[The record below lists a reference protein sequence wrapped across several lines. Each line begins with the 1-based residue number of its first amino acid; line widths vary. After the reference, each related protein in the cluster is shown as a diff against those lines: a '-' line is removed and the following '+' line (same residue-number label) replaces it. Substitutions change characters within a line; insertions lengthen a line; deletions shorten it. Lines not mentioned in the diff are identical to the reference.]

1 MASAIGPI
9 FRNEL
14 RMLLRDRRTIV
25 MSVVLPLA
33 VMPIMLYASR
43 WNEQR
48 REKKLATTVFTY
60 AISGAQ
66 ASAARELLAATE
78 ARLAAQT
85 GKGPVLRLEE
95 KAVRDADKALE
106 AGDVHVV
113 VEGLSGTEAKAAAAA
128 AAREA
133 RERRGEKAEGDEAE
147 PDAGSGLDAREKPAS
162 SDALVVRLVYRGDRD
177 ESGEGAR
184 RLRDALEEVRTD
196 RRATLLASKG
206 FTVKPADVASVAG
219 VNIATKGQ
227 VAGLTLGR
235 LMTLFLLLFILS
247 GGSVVATDSLAGEK
261 ERGTLETILT
271 TAASRVEI
279 IVAKQLAI
287 LAVALLITVIQVAN
301 LLAYVGFKLI
311 PAPEGFAAAVPPPV
325 AVLLF
330 VLYLPVMALLSGV
343 LLVTSG
349 YAKTYKEAQLYF
361 FPVFMLSLIPALA
374 PFLPGV
380 SLRSAIVAVP
390 VANIAVAVK
399 EVLVGV
405 FDWPMI
411 AVAWLVTAAAAV
423 LLGRVAVRTLST
435 ERLIAPSLA
444 DFAEVRGG
452 PALFPRRVLRWFAVM
467 WAVLLAISANME
479 ARTDIR
485 VQILVNLVV
494 LFGGATLLMIRRYRL
509 DPVEAL
515 ALRPVKPAVWLA
527 VLVGAPAGLVTTL
540 GVMKLATLVLPVP
553 PEVLEGF
560 GKSLMPEGVPFGQ
573 LLFFMT
579 VMPGIFEELAFRGVL
594 LHGLRHRF
602 HPAAVALIV
611 GGVFGLFHVALFR
624 LVPTAFLGVMLAAV
638 TMLTG
643 SIFPAMLWHALNN
656 AIAIVAG
663 KTDVPLGELDPGSFV
678 AAAALLAVAF
688 WILWRNGRPY
698 PGLRPWRRGD
708 KGKDG

>member
-14 RMLLRDRRTIV
+14 RMLLRDRRTIM
-25 MSVVLPLA
+25 MSVILPLA

-43 WNEQR
+43 WTEQK
-48 REKKLATTVFTY
+48 REKKLAATVYTY
-60 AISGAQ
+60 AVGGSQ
-66 ASAARELLAATE
+66 AAAARELLAATE
-78 ARLAAQT
+78 AALAAEPDQAAR
-85 GKGPVLRLEE
+85 LRIAE
-95 KAVRDADKALE
+95 KRVADPEKALE
-106 AGDVHVV
+106 AGDLHVI
-113 VEGLSGTEAKAAAAA
+113 VEGVTGAEAEAAAKAAAS
-128 AAREA
+128 EA
-133 RERRGEKAEGDEAE
+133 ERSEDEQRAEGEAE
-147 PDAGSGLDAREKPAS
+147 REPESGLDAREKPVAG
-162 SDALVVRLVYRGDRD
+162 DALVVRLVYRGDRD

-184 RLRDALEEVRTD
+184 RIRDALAELRTD
-196 RRATLLASKG
+196 RRAALLAEQG
-206 FTVKPADVASVAG
+206 FAVKPQDVAAVAG
-219 VNIATKGQ
+219 VSVATKGQ

-235 LMTLFLLLFILS
+235 MLTLFLLLFILS

-325 AVLLF
+325 ALLLF
-330 VLYLPVMALLSGV
+330 VLYLPVVALLSGV

-349 YAKTYKEAQLYF
+349 YAKTYKEAQLNF
-361 FPVFMLSLIPALA
+361 FPIFMLSMIPALA

-380 SLRSAIVAVP
+380 GLRSAIVAVP

-399 EVLVGV
+399 EILIGV
-405 FDWPMI
+405 FDWPLI

-423 LLGRVAVRTLST
+423 LTGRMAVNALST
-435 ERLIAPSLA
+435 ERLISPSVGDA
-444 DFAEVRGG
+444 AELRGG

-467 WAVLLAISANME
+467 WAVLLAVSANAE
-479 ARTDIR
+479 ATMDIR
-485 VQILVNLVV
+485 LQLVVNLVV
-494 LFGGATLLMIRRYRL
+494 LFGGATLLMVRRYRL

-515 ALRPVKPAVWLA
+515 ALRPVKPVVWLA
-527 VLVGAPAGLVTTL
+527 VLVGAPAGLVSAL
-540 GVMKLATLVLPVP
+540 GVMKLATLILPVP

-560 GKSLMPEGVPFGQ
+560 GKALMPEGIPFGQ

-594 LHGLRHRF
+594 LHGLRRRF
-602 HPAAVALIV
+602 HPAVVALVV

-638 TMLTG
+638 TMLSG

-656 AIAIVAG
+656 GIAILTSKAG
-663 KTDVPLGELDPGSFV
+663 IPLELLDPASYL

-688 WILWRNGRPY
+688 WVLWRNRMPY
-698 PGLRPWRRGD
+698 PGLRPWRRGR
-708 KGKDG
+708 KGGA